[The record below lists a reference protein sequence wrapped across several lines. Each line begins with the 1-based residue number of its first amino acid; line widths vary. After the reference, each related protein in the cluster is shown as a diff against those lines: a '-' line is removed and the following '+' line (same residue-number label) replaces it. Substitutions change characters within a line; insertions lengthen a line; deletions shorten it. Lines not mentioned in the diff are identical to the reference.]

1 VQLSLVGPIMGSLDV
16 LTPTVEQTEI
26 VEKKKKNKK
35 NKKRKNEG
43 EGENT
48 EPNVNTIAVENGIIE
63 GPVKKKKKKKDK
75 DVPQDQENVENNEEP
90 KKKKKKQ
97 KLSVENEEST
107 EDSVENEGEV
117 IQDTSPFKKDFYTMS
132 EATEAMSKAEVKE
145 YQTQHNITMY
155 GKGRKKFKPLV
166 TFSALGFSDKIMS
179 VCSGFKTPTPIQ
191 AQCWPVLASGRDI
204 IGIAETGSGKTLAFS
219 IPALAHIQH
228 RVTTEGKS
236 KPGSPKMLIISPTRE
251 LAMQS
256 QEVLESSGKTC
267 GVRSVCVYGGV
278 PKWQQK
284 EVLKK
289 GVEVVVATP
298 GRLLDLVNEG
308 CIDLGQVSYLVLDEA
323 DRMLDQGF
331 ERDIRTIVGQ
341 THSGRQ
347 TALFSATWP
356 DSVRELA
363 HSFLQR
369 PIKVTIGSE
378 DLAAGTR
385 ITQIVEVVEDRAREG
400 KLNQLLKK
408 YHADRKNRILI
419 FVLYKKEASRIEQN
433 LARGGWKVTS
443 IHGDKSQEGR
453 TAAVEQFKS
462 GSVPLLVA
470 TDVAARGLDI
480 PGVDYVINFS
490 FPLTI
495 EDYVHRIGRTGR
507 AGRNGTSHTF
517 FHSGDKLRAGELV
530 KVLKDAGQEVP
541 EAMNQFDLNIK
552 KKEHKLYGAFGPKEY
567 GVPMKKASKI
577 TFDD

>member
-1 VQLSLVGPIMGSLDV
+1 MVSLDV
-16 LTPTVEQTEI
+16 PPTP
-26 VEKKKKNKK
+26 VEKIKKK
-35 NKKRKNEG
+35 NKKRKHED
-43 EGENT
+43 
-48 EPNVNTIAVENGIIE
+48 VENNEPMENGVEVSNIDA
-63 GPVKKKKKKKDK
+63 PVKKKKKKKSK
-75 DVPQDQENVENNEEP
+75 ERELVNTEEINSIEEP
-90 KKKKKKQ
+90 TKKKKKKDNASSETE
-97 KLSVENEEST
+97 SVEKE
-107 EDSVENEGEV
+107 SVEV
-117 IQDTSPFKKDFYTMS
+117 PDQSPFKKDFYTPS
-132 EATEAMSKAEVKE
+132 EATEAMSKADMKE
-145 YQTQHNITMY
+145 FQAKHNITLY
-155 GKGRKKFKPLV
+155 GKGRKKFKPLLN
-166 TFSALGFSDKIMS
+166 FSDLGFPEAIMS
-179 VCSGFKTPTPIQ
+179 VCSGFKSPTPIQ
-191 AQCWPVLASGRDI
+191 AQCWPILASGRDV

-228 RVTTEGKS
+228 RVKDEGRS
-236 KPGSPKMLIISPTRE
+236 KAGSPKMLIVSPTRE

-256 QEVLESSGKTC
+256 QEVLETAGKTC

-278 PKWQQK
+278 PKWQQA

-298 GRLLDLVNEG
+298 GRLLDLVNDG

-385 ITQIVEVVEDRAREG
+385 IKQIVEVVEDRAREG
-400 KLNQLLKK
+400 KLNQLLKT
-408 YHADRKNRILI
+408 YHKDRKNRILI
-419 FVLYKKEASRIEQN
+419 FVLYKKEAARIEQN
-433 LARGGWKVTS
+433 LSRGGWKVTS

-453 TAAVEQFKS
+453 THAVEQFKS
-462 GSVPLLVA
+462 GTVPLLVA

-480 PGVDYVINFS
+480 PGVDFVINFS

-507 AGRNGTSHTF
+507 AGRQGTSHTF
-517 FHSGDKLRAGELV
+517 FQTCDKLRAGELV

-552 KKEHKLYGAFGPKEY
+552 KKEHKLYGSFGPKDY
-567 GVPMKKASKI
+567 ALPMKKASKI